1 MLMNSKILATGAYL
15 PANVVTNRDL
25 EKIVDTTD
33 QWIRERSGIL
43 QRHVAAPHEDS
54 STMAYEAAMDLL
66 KGIDFDAN
74 NIDAIII
81 ATCTP
86 VKFMPST
93 ACILQ
98 EKLGIANCIAFD
110 INAACSGFM
119 YALSCGN
126 SFIKTGIAKNVLV
139 IGSETMTKLLD
150 WEDRSTCILF
160 GDGAGAILLQGSEEE
175 GILDICL
182 GSDGKSLSALETKG
196 TIISHA
202 ASSFIEMN
210 GREVFK
216 RAVKKLEETVG
227 DIFHKTHYSAK
238 DIDWL
243 VPHQANKRIIE
254 ATAGLLKMPLE
265 QIILTVDKH
274 ANTSAAS
281 IPLAMHEGILS
292 NKIQRGDTLLLE
304 AFGAGYTWGSAIIKY

>member
-119 YALSCGN
+119 YALSRGN

-216 RAVKKLEETVG
+216 RAVKKLEETVS
-227 DIFHKTHYSAK
+227 DIFHKTHY
-238 DIDWL
+238 L
-243 VPHQANKRIIE
+243 QR
-254 ATAGLLKMPLE
+254 
-265 QIILTVDKH
+265 ILTGLYLIRQIK
-274 ANTSAAS
+274 
-281 IPLAMHEGILS
+281 
-292 NKIQRGDTLLLE
+292 
-304 AFGAGYTWGSAIIKY
+304 GS